1 MQFEN
6 EATICAIA
14 TGHENGLRGAVRL
27 AGWTTLAILDRDQTI
42 PDSIRSAKRPCRV
55 SIDWNFESPFGT
67 IPVDI
72 WFWPTQRSYTGMPSA
87 ELHTLGNQVLLNR
100 MVEQLCRAGARLAR
114 PGEFTLRAFL
124 AGRMDLTQCEAVL
137 GVIEA
142 ESQDALD
149 VALRQL
155 AGGLASPLAELRRLL
170 IELLADL
177 EAGLDFVDEDIE
189 FISRE
194 QVMQRLSQ
202 TILTVTD
209 LHRQINQRQ
218 LGAHSP
224 RVALLGLPNAG
235 KSSLLNA
242 LSKADAAIVNSKAG
256 TTRDFVRVRCAMG
269 HSEIDLIDT
278 AGIESEAGGD
288 TLTDPVQ
295 KSAQRHTFEQREE
308 ADLILYCIDSQLQD
322 EIKLDQL
329 KYASELAKQVCNV
342 RPTAQINNPST
353 DGANFWIVWT
363 KVDTSG
369 SIIDRHSDL
378 PSPTRLPMLQTS
390 CIASQGV
397 TNLQNK
403 LELWTGSRDHE
414 ISSVAPMTATRC
426 KESLESALESLK
438 AAQTATDERL
448 GDELVAGEIRLALE
462 QLAQV
467 AGQVYTDDVL
477 DALFSRFCIGK

>member
-1 MQFEN
+1 MQFDN

-14 TGHENGLRGAVRL
+14 TGHENGLRGAVRV
-27 AGWTTLAILDRDQTI
+27 AGWTTLAVLDKDQTL
-42 PDSIRSAKRPCRV
+42 PDSVRSARRPCRV
-55 SIDWNFESPFGT
+55 SVDWNLDSPFGT

-72 WFWPTQRSYTGMPSA
+72 WFWPTQRSYTGTPSA

-100 MVEQLCRAGARLAR
+100 IVEQLCRAGARLAR

-194 QVMQRLSQ
+194 QVLHRLSE
-202 TILTVTD
+202 TVVSVTD
-209 LHRQINQRQ
+209 LHRQINERQ
-218 LGAHSP
+218 INSHAP
-224 RVALLGLPNAG
+224 RVALVGLPNAG

-256 TTRDFVRVRCAMG
+256 TTRDFVRVRCSIG
-269 HSEIDLIDT
+269 HGEIDLIDT
-278 AGIESEAGGD
+278 AGIESGASGD
-288 TLTDPVQ
+288 TLTVSVQ
-295 KSAQRHTFEQREE
+295 KSAQRHTFEQRDE
-308 ADLILYCIDSQLQD
+308 ADLILYCIDSQLTD

-329 KYASELAKQVCNV
+329 QYASELAKQLRNV
-342 RPTAQINNPST
+342 RPAALKNNQYADTSSI
-353 DGANFWIVWT
+353 WIVWT
-363 KVDTSG
+363 KVDASG
-369 SIIDRHSDL
+369 SKVDRKSESQSL
-378 PSPTRLPMLQTS
+378 TRLPMFQTS
-390 CIASQGV
+390 CIASQGIAS
-397 TNLQNK
+397 LQNK
-403 LELWTGSRDHE
+403 LEQWTESRDHE

-438 AAQTATDERL
+438 AAQTAADERL